1 MKSLIAAGIV
11 VVAIGLSVFGGVG
24 VANADPSPSP
34 DDPFNVTVRIPG
46 NTGGSH
52 GGNSGGG
59 RPSPTPAPSGSPVTA
74 PPVAAFPTSGA
85 AHLVLEPHRAHR
97 GDVVMA
103 TAHGFTPGE
112 QVQFVS
118 YPERVVL
125 GSFPVGQGDTIVA
138 KITIAKNL
146 GTGEHTIEATGWAS
160 HRVANAV
167 FTIIQGD
174 KNAESSSTWITWMV
188 GAGALLCAIA
198 ASLIA
203 SANGWLP
210 VFLSMR
216 SAA

>member
-52 GGNSGGG
+52 GGGGG
-59 RPSPTPAPSGSPVTA
+59 RPNPTPAPSGSPVTA
-74 PPVAAFPTSGA
+74 PPVAAFPTSAA

-112 QVQFVS
+112 QVQFVA

-125 GSFPVGQGDTIVA
+125 GSFPVSQGDAIMA
-138 KITIAKNL
+138 KFTIAKNL

-174 KNAESSSTWITWMV
+174 KNTESSSTWITWMV